1 MELNNLTIKKVD
13 NKFYFYSPD
22 YFQKE
27 IIIEGRE
34 KIVWKQNKKYYWK
47 VEIDNVL
54 VGERDVKVIRF
65 RDNEPNETNRHL
77 LGLGGWIFL
86 RHAWE
91 LEPVENTRNEWKAW
105 MPNSFLKI
113 ISKHF

>member
-1 MELNNLTIKKVD
+1 
-13 NKFYFYSPD
+13 
-22 YFQKE
+22 
-27 IIIEGRE
+27 
-34 KIVWKQNKKYYWK
+34 

-91 LEPVENTRNEWKAW
+91 LEPVENTRNE
-105 MPNSFLKI
+105 
-113 ISKHF
+113 